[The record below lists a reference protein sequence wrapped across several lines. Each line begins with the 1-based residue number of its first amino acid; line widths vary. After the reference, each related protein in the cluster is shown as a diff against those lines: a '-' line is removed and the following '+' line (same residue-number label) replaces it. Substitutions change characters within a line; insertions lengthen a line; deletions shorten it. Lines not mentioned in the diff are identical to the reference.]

1 MKAQSLFISVIGVID
16 VGTRLLSEQL
26 IKSRYPHIRYVRI
39 HTRGRNAATIYAWN
53 EDLQLT
59 DEEKSELKRF
69 AAGYL
74 TSYVCFQVKDYPSL
88 KEDNV
93 PEVFELPERIQ
104 QAALNRTL
112 DINGIVS
119 VINGLFVSGV
129 LTYSR
134 YDPVKGMIYFDVRTT
149 CPVTDVEQELID
161 RYLYEMVPLG
171 ANFKVNYGQG
181 IGMKT

>member
-1 MKAQSLFISVIGVID
+1 MIGVID

-53 EDLQLT
+53 EELRLT
-59 DEEKSELKRF
+59 DEEKTELKQF
-69 AAGYL
+69 ASGYL
-74 TSYVCFQVKDYPSL
+74 TSYVCFTVKEYPLL
-88 KEDNV
+88 KDDNV
-93 PEVFELPERIQ
+93 PEVFELPDRIH
-104 QAALNRTL
+104 QAAMNRTL
-112 DINGIVS
+112 DISGIVN
-119 VINGLFVSGV
+119 VINGLFMSGV

-134 YDPVKGMIYFDVRTT
+134 YDPIKGTIYFDVRTT
-149 CPVTDVEQELID
+149 ITVTDIEKALIG

-171 ANFKVNYGQG
+171 ANFEVTYGQS

>member
-1 MKAQSLFISVIGVID
+1 MIGVID

-53 EDLQLT
+53 EELQLT
-59 DEEKSELKRF
+59 EEEKKELKQF

-74 TSYVCFQVKDYPSL
+74 TSYVCFQVKDYPML

-93 PEVFELPERIQ
+93 PEVFELPEGIL
-104 QAALNRTL
+104 QAAMNRTL
-112 DINGIVS
+112 DIGGIVS
-119 VINGLFVSGV
+119 VINGLFMSGV

-134 YDPVKGMIYFDVRTT
+134 YDPIKGTIYFDVRTT
-149 CPVTDVEQELID
+149 STVTDIEKVLIG

-171 ANFKVNYGQG
+171 ANFEVTYSQSCGLKAQ
-181 IGMKT
+181 